1 MLRYFFNGNAQH
13 KNPFK
18 NNVFKSN
25 FFLFLQ
31 INQEAKSSDPE
42 EKYLKQLGFHVDE
55 PRLYPNN
62 IWRNV
67 TLPVFVTAVTPS
79 ESQFIFGFLK
89 SFQHHFP
96 NSYLIIYNLGLTPS
110 DYSLVNKI

>member
-1 MLRYFFNGNAQH
+1 MLVLWNYFSL
-13 KNPFK
+13 P
-18 NNVFKSN
+18 
-25 FFLFLQ
+25 LQ
-31 INQEAKSSDPE
+31 INQEAKASEPE

-62 IWRNV
+62 KWHNV
-67 TLPVFVTAVTPS
+67 TLPVFITAVTPS

-96 NSYLIIYNLGLTPS
+96 NSYLIIYNLGLPPS
-110 DYSLVNKI
+110 EFALVSIL

>member
-1 MLRYFFNGNAQH
+1 MLGITFF
-13 KNPFK
+13 FK
-18 NNVFKSN
+18 
-25 FFLFLQ
+25 LQ

-62 IWRNV
+62 KWHNV
-67 TLPVFVTAVTPS
+67 TLPVFITAVTPS
-79 ESQFIFGFLK
+79 ESQFLFGFLK

-96 NSYLIIYNLGLTPS
+96 SSHLIIYNLGLTPS
-110 DYSLVNKI
+110 DHALVSTF

>member
-1 MLRYFFNGNAQH
+1 MH
-13 KNPFK
+13 
-18 NNVFKSN
+18 
-25 FFLFLQ
+25 LQ

-42 EKYLKQLGFHVDE
+42 EKYLKQLGFHVDV

-62 IWRNV
+62 KWHNV
-67 TLPVFVTAVTPS
+67 TLPVFITTVTPS

-96 NSYLIIYNLGLTPS
+96 NSHLIIYNLGLTPS
-110 DYSLVNKI
+110 DYALVNEF